1 MPPRSKVYTLPAEVR
16 ATLDGRLIDSGFGG
30 YRGLS
35 EWLAEQGYQIGK
47 SALAE
52 YGADLETDWDLAMGR
67 LNESG
72 RLAEQF
78 VARQKDGAGGVA
90 MTKTSIRLAQDAILR
105 LQIGLDRV
113 QQDPAEM
120 AKIWPSVVRAL
131 ADVGR
136 LDLAVAKF
144 DADQQRAGADAL
156 TERAAADGQPVT
168 PERLREIAREIYG
181 V

>member
-1 MPPRSKVYTLPAEVR
+1 MPPRSKVYELPSEVR
-16 ATLDGRLIDSGFGG
+16 SKLDGRLIDSGFGG

-35 EWLAEQGYQIGK
+35 EWLAEQGYSIGK

-52 YGADLETDWDLAMGR
+52 YGADLEADWQSAMGR
-67 LNESG
+67 LHESG

-90 MTKTSIRLAQDAILR
+90 MTKASIRLAQDAILR
-105 LQIGLDRV
+105 LQLGLDKV
-113 QQDPAEM
+113 QADPAEL
-120 AKIWPSVVRAL
+120 ARIWPSVVRAL

-144 DADQQRAGADAL
+144 DAEQQRAGADAL
-156 TERAAADGQPVT
+156 AERAAAEGGQVT